1 MKGLEDPLD
10 KISKWICTTV
20 SSEIGMKPEEALT
33 TDGISTALYGIQ
45 NEGWKLHKN
54 TCTGP
59 VLCCFPFTHKHTH
72 TRIYSGQTWPSSDL
86 NISGHAALWVPTG
99 HIVSKCHNPET
110 EGWKWVEGQGDQ
122 MKTGGG
128 GNQREEHSKAKG
140 VCSVCP
146 RRRSERQ
153 RPSHYFRVCGSRQQT
168 LRATNPAFTATYWGM
183 RRGAN
188 TGENI
193 VYYWETSGNGVLSVF
208 SASVVLK
215 RITLNI

>member
-1 MKGLEDPLD
+1 MDLHNRQQ
-10 KISKWICTTV
+10 WNRH
-20 SSEIGMKPEEALT
+20 EAWRGTHNRWNFHCIVWHTKRRMEVTEKHMHRACSL
-33 TDGISTALYGIQ
+33 L
-45 NEGWKLHKN
+45 L
-54 TCTGP
+54 
-59 VLCCFPFTHKHTH
+59 PFHSQTHTH